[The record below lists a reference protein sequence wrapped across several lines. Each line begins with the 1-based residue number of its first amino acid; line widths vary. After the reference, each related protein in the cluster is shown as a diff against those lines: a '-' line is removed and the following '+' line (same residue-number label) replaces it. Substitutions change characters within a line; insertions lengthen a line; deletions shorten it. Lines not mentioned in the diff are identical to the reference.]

1 MTGKSI
7 ANDFQYT
14 KLKRKQEKKTGNKTN
29 KNIASPCNYH
39 LQQLLRKDCAN
50 SLLVDL

>member
-14 KLKRKQEKKTGNKTN
+14 KLKKQEKKTGNKIN

-39 LQQLLRKDCAN
+39 LQQLLRKDCVN

>member
-1 MTGKSI
+1 MTGKSV

-14 KLKRKQEKKTGNKTN
+14 KLKKEKKTGSKIN
-29 KNIASPCNYH
+29 KNVASPCNYH
-39 LQQLLRKDCAN
+39 LQQLLRKGCVN

>member
-14 KLKRKQEKKTGNKTN
+14 KLKKQKKNRKQNKQ
-29 KNIASPCNYH
+29 KYC
-39 LQQLLRKDCAN
+39 
-50 SLLVDL
+50 